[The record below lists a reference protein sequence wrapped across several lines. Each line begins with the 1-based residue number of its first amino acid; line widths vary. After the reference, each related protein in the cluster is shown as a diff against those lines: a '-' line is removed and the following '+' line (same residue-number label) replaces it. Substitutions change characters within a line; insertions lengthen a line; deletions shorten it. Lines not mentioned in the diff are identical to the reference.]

1 MSRHSAEG
9 PSATGEQERD
19 FATLVPRQWRASDQ
33 VPSGATAP
41 DGSEAFL
48 ELGPM
53 ESSSRTAPGTADLG
67 DQPFLPERPSLAR
80 RMFRGLVR
88 FCVVFLIGVAATLTW
103 QSEGDQAI
111 ELLRTSAPT
120 WAPAWAMDWI
130 PAARVPPTGSPSS
143 GSSANAPP
151 IAQAQST
158 AFQTPAP
165 AAAAPP
171 DSVRQIETMARDLTG
186 VRHSIEQ
193 LAARQEDM
201 AQNIATLQAAE
212 QDIKQKIASLPRPAP
227 VAKRKP
233 PPPAPLTPSAQ
244 SSAAPPPG
252 TASSAAQPPSA
263 TPAASVPRP
272 PAPLH

>member
-1 MSRHSAEG
+1 MSRHSAQG
-9 PSATGEQERD
+9 PSASGEQERD

-53 ESSSRTAPGTADLG
+53 EPSSRAAPGAADLG
-67 DQPFLPERPSLAR
+67 DEPFLPERPSLAR
-80 RMFRGLVR
+80 RLFRGLVR
-88 FCVVFLIGVAATLTW
+88 FCVVFLMGVAAALTW

-111 ELLRTSAPT
+111 ELVRTSAPT

-130 PAARVPPTGSPSS
+130 PAARVPTTGSLSS

-151 IAQAQST
+151 VVQAQSIASQT
-158 AFQTPAP
+158 AAP
-165 AAAAPP
+165 AAAAPS

-193 LAARQEDM
+193 LVARQEEM
-201 AQNIATLQAAE
+201 VQSIATLQAAE
-212 QDIKQKIASLPRPAP
+212 QDLKQKIASMPRPAP
-227 VAKRKP
+227 VPKHKP
-233 PPPAPLTPSAQ
+233 PPTLSAQ
-244 SSAAPPPG
+244 SSAAAPPPP
-252 TASSAAQPPSA
+252 AASAAQPPSA
-263 TPAASVPRP
+263 TPSVPRP

>member
-1 MSRHSAEG
+1 MPRHSAHG
-9 PSATGEQERD
+9 PSASDEQERD

-33 VPSGATAP
+33 VASGATAP

-53 ESSSRTAPGTADLG
+53 EPSLRAAPAAADPG

-80 RMFRGLVR
+80 RMLRGLVR

-111 ELLRTSAPT
+111 EVVRTSAPT

-130 PAARVPPTGSPSS
+130 PAPRVPTTGSLSS
-143 GSSANAPP
+143 DSLANAPP
-151 IAQAQST
+151 VVQAQSI
-158 AFQTPAP
+158 ASQIPAP
-165 AAAAPP
+165 AAAAPS

-193 LAARQEDM
+193 FAARQEDM

-212 QDIKQKIASLPRPAP
+212 QDIKQKIAALPRPAP
-227 VAKRKP
+227 APRRKP
-233 PPPAPLTPSAQ
+233 PPAPPNAQ
-244 SSAAPPPG
+244 SSAAPPSAAP
-252 TASSAAQPPSA
+252 SSAAPAPP
-263 TPAASVPRP
+263 VPRP

>member
-1 MSRHSAEG
+1 MPRRSAQD
-9 PSATGEQERD
+9 PSLSDQQERD
-19 FATLVPRQWRASDQ
+19 FATLVPKQWRASEQ

-41 DGSEAFL
+41 DGSESFL
-48 ELGPM
+48 ELGPV
-53 ESSSRTAPGTADLG
+53 ELSSRAAADLG
-67 DQPFLPERPSLAR
+67 DQPYLPERPSIGR

-88 FCVVFLIGVAATLTW
+88 FCIVFLMGVAATLTW

-111 ELLRTSAPT
+111 ELVRTSAPA

-130 PAARVPPTGSPSS
+130 PAARAPTTGSLAS

-151 IAQAQST
+151 VVQAQST
-158 AFQTPAP
+158 P
-165 AAAAPP
+165 AAQTLAPGAAVPP
-171 DSVRQIETMARDLTG
+171 ESLRQIEAMARDLTG

-193 LAARQEDM
+193 FAARQEDM

-227 VAKRKP
+227 APRRKP
-233 PPPAPLTPSAQ
+233 PQPATLSPGTQSSATPPPAAP
-244 SSAAPPPG
+244 SSAAPS
-252 TASSAAQPPSA
+252 SSAPSA
-263 TPAASVPRP
+263 LPPPRP